1 MTPSVAPKRG
11 SREVSGVLRLADIA
25 LLVRDHDE
33 ALDFYVGILGF
44 EIVEDVA
51 LDTKRWV
58 RIKAGAAG
66 LVLRRATTDEQR
78 ARIGNQTGGSVL
90 LFVET
95 DNFLETHAR
104 LVSRGVTFVEGPRTE
119 AYGLVGVFVDLY
131 GNRIDLIE
139 PRGDRAR

>member
-1 MTPSVAPKRG
+1 M
-11 SREVSGVLRLADIA
+11 LRLADTA

-44 EIVEDVA
+44 EVVEDSS
-51 LDTKRWV
+51 LETKRWV

-66 LVLRRATTDEQR
+66 LVLRLATSDEQR
-78 ARIGNQTGGSVL
+78 ARVGNQTGGSVL

-95 DNFLETHAR
+95 DNFLETHAQ
-104 LVSRGVTFVEGPRTE
+104 LVARGVKFVEAPRTE
-119 AYGLVGVFVDLY
+119 AFGLVAVFTDLY